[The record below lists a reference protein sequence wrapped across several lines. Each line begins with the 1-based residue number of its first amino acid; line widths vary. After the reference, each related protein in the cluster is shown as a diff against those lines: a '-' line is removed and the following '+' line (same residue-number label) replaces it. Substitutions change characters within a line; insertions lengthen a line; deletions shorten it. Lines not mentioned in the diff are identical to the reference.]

1 MLYGQSDEAPFSNV
15 EMIHI
20 DGENYE
26 GAVEE
31 LRKIVRIWF

>member
-31 LRKIVRIWF
+31 LRKLVRIRI